1 MNIATIFSGLVT
13 LAAAIPKIKKLI
25 DDLVDMWTDRKIEES
40 RERLNHKQIKQKA
53 LYAAIKNAKDDETRI
68 ALSIVLHDIT
78 RM

>member
-1 MNIATIFSGLVT
+1 MNIVTIFSGLVT
-13 LAAAIPKIKKLI
+13 LAAAVPQIKKII
-25 DDLVDMWTDRKIEES
+25 DQLVDMWTDKKIEAS
-40 RERLNHKQIKQKA
+40 RDRLNHKQIKQKA